1 MCAAFDGDPRRQ
13 RRRPPDPRYCPLIV
27 EDIGEPSTRDQ
38 AIADVI
44 AATPALAAAEDL
56 TLEELP
62 GGLSNSNYL
71 VTADGEQYVLRISG
85 ETSRD
90 LGIDRVR
97 ETAVLEVV
105 TAAGIA
111 PEVESF
117 FLPEGHSVTHFLS
130 RARPLTEDEFR
141 SHDMIPRVA
150 ARLRDIHALDPVEGV
165 FDPYDDIRRWLAIID
180 DRGTARPVR
189 LARLLEQVAETERER
204 RERGPAAAALCHNDP
219 YYRNFLDGE
228 RLWVIDWEYAGMGDP
243 LYDLAGV
250 GYTLD
255 DAGRDLLLSSY
266 FGHSDA
272 ARRRD
277 LDRLIA
283 VSLCWN
289 VMWSLLQVGASSID
303 FDFATFADD
312 LLDLAPR

>member
-1 MCAAFDGDPRRQ
+1 MRFRASGLRYRPVIVDGITEQSIRDP
-13 RRRPPDPRYCPLIV
+13 
-27 EDIGEPSTRDQ
+27 
-38 AIADVI
+38 AIARVI
-44 AATPALAAAEDL
+44 AGTPALAGADAL

-62 GGLSNSNYL
+62 GGLSNTNFL

-85 ETSRD
+85 RTSGD
-90 LGIDRVR
+90 LGIDRAR

-117 FLPEGHSVTHFLS
+117 FMPEGHSVTHFLS
-130 RARPLTEDEFR
+130 RARPLTEAQFR

-150 ARLRDIHALDPVEGV
+150 ARLREIHSLDAVDGA
-165 FDPYDDIRRWLAIID
+165 FDPYDDIRRWLAIVD
-180 DRGTARPVR
+180 ERGIAIPTR
-189 LARLLEQVAETERER
+189 LPDLLERVADTERDR
-204 RERGPAAAALCHNDP
+204 RDTEPATAVLCHNDP

-255 DAGRDLLLSSY
+255 SAGRDLLLSSY
-266 FGHSDA
+266 FGPTGTD
-272 ARRRD
+272 RRN
-277 LDRLIA
+277 RLEQLIPVA
-283 VSLCWN
+283 LCWN
-289 VMWSLLQVGASSID
+289 VAWTLLQIGASSID
-303 FDFATFADD
+303 FDFATFAEE